1 MKKNLSIVRLML
13 AAIVFSTCAPS
24 LKAQSGVVVN
34 VGADLVSGYVWRGVY
49 QIGSGASVQPSLGLA
64 YKGFSI
70 GAWGSTSL
78 REGFKELDLSAGY
91 SVGGFSVGVTDYWW
105 AGQGAPFYSDYLN
118 THLFEGTLGYHFGK
132 KFPLHVSWSTMFAGN
147 LDKVDGE
154 RSFRPI
160 SNSVTISGS
169 KASIDLCSRRGAVGR
184 SGMADS
190 AMGRQRVSG
199 FEYFAESL
207 QNDPDYG
214 FLFAAGLRA
223 GVASPATDDASLV
236 FGISF

>member
-1 MKKNLSIVRLML
+1 MKKNLSIVRMML

-24 LKAQSGVVVN
+24 LKAQSGVEVN

-154 RSFRPI
+154 RKFSTYIELGYDFRI
-160 SNSVTISGS
+160 KGV
-169 KASIDLCSRRGAVGR
+169 DLTCAVGVGR

-207 QNDPDYG
+207 QNGPDYG

-223 GVASPATDDASLV
+223 GRRFAGDR
-236 FGISF
+236 